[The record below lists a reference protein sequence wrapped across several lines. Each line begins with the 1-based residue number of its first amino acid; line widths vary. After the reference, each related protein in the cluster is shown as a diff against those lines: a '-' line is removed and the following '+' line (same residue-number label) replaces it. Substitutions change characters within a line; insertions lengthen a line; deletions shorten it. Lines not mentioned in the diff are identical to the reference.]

1 MFYCW
6 VHCPEPGSGQSYIN
20 LRYDAG
26 VMSRVTCHEAARD
39 AVTEMVTVSR
49 RRGYWGDHGVLSRDG
64 RSCRWMLE
72 AGRCDTM
79 NPPPAPL
86 LLSSLSDGVV
96 PGTWK
101 LRYYR
106 SRSHG
111 GNWTDHPLNKIY
123 LSVKIMAANVWL
135 VVWFQKTSWN
145 GHLVLEHGR
154 LALHATILHT
164 NFFVV
169 YLIFGFQRSL
179 LERPICENISRI
191 ASEKC
196 GAKQ

>member
-26 VMSRVTCHEAARD
+26 VMSRVTRQRVTPWRRWWRCRDVADTEETTAASW
-39 AVTEMVTVSR
+39 EPR
-49 RRGYWGDHGVLSRDG
+49 RAQLPVDVGSWKMRYN
-64 RSCRWMLE
+64 E
-72 AGRCDTM
+72 
-79 NPPPAPL
+79 PAPGTAAAWH
-86 LLSSLSDGVV
+86 SDGVV

-145 GHLVLEHGR
+145 GHLVLVHGR

-169 YLIFGFQRSL
+169 DLIFGFQRSL
-179 LERPICENISRI
+179 VERPICENISRI